1 MQLHRTPTPNHPGRP
16 PDLML
21 PSGTLP
27 VSGEI
32 PQGHAAMA
40 QRIRDLESLCAEVYE
55 AAVVM
60 GLPQRLLHR
69 LWTVAARGN
78 QPNAFSYQIP
88 NEPAEDGTTPDLE
101 PLPDVRLTDR
111 PDRPKPTLAR
121 LPPLLTRRTVMVVD
135 DDAVMLEMLMKILG
149 ADNYELLPAAS
160 AEQALMMLET
170 NTPDLLV
177 TDLMMP
183 GLSGAEL
190 ADLMRARHPAIRVLF
205 QTGFADILF
214 RLCKELEPGEAF
226 LEKPFSARGLL
237 EAARFVLFGT
247 LNPDATTAA

>member
-1 MQLHRTPTPNHPGRP
+1 MQLSRTMPNQP
-16 PDLML
+16 PRSPDFLL

-27 VSGEI
+27 TSGEI

-40 QRIRDLESLCAEVYE
+40 QRIRELESLCAEVYE
-55 AAVVM
+55 AAVIQ
-60 GLPQRLLHR
+60 GLSQHLLDR
-69 LWTVAARGN
+69 LWIVAARGN
-78 QPNAFSYQIP
+78 HPNAF
-88 NEPAEDGTTPDLE
+88 AFD
-101 PLPDVRLTDR
+101 PLPDIPLTHH
-111 PDRPKPTLAR
+111 PDRPQPTWPKLA
-121 LPPLLTRRTVMVVD
+121 PLLTRRTVMVVD
-135 DDAVMLEMLMKILG
+135 DDPVMLEMLMKILG
-149 ADNYELLPAAS
+149 TDNYDLLS
-160 AEQALMMLET
+160 ATSSEQALMMLDT
-170 NTPDLLV
+170 HMPDLLV

-190 ADLMRARHPAIRVLF
+190 ADMVRARYPAIRVLF
-205 QTGFADILF
+205 QTGFADTLF